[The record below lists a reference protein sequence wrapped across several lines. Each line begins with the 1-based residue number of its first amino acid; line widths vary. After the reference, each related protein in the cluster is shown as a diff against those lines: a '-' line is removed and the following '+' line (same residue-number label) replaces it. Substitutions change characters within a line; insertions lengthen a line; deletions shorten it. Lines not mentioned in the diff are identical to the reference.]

1 MSASDDVFDFG
12 GSSIGLAAM
21 GVGAPLA
28 ILGGIVS
35 MFGGRSKR
43 KARRR
48 QAAANLKSRREAALS
63 GSVQVGEQAQL
74 AAGQVI
80 AGGARLGGTVATGLT
95 QSQMANVF
103 IEQQRTLASVGLDRK
118 AMAGARRKA
127 LQREAA
133 RKARARRN
141 EQFQRPERMATEELE
156 EELQKRR
163 GV

>member
-12 GSSIGLAAM
+12 GSAIGLAAM

-28 ILGGIVS
+28 ILGGVMS
-35 MFGGRSKR
+35 MLGGRSKR
-43 KARRR
+43 RARRR

-63 GSVQVGEQAQL
+63 GSVQIGEQAQL

-80 AGGARLGGTVATGLT
+80 AGGSRLGGTVATGLT

-118 AMAGARRKA
+118 GMAGARRKA

-133 RKARARRN
+133 RKARARRA

-156 EELQKRR
+156 KELQRRR

>member
-1 MSASDDVFDFG
+1 MAADDFLDFG

-21 GVGAPLA
+21 GVAPPLA

-43 KARRR
+43 KARKR
-48 QAAANLKSRREAALS
+48 QAAADLKSRREAALT
-63 GSVQVGEQAQL
+63 GSVQLGEQAQL
-74 AAGQVI
+74 AAGQMV
-80 AGGARLGGTVATGLT
+80 AGGSRFGGTVAAGLSQT
-95 QSQMANVF
+95 QMANVF

-118 AMAGARRKA
+118 SMVGARRKA

-133 RKARARRN
+133 RKASKFD
-141 EQFQRPERMATEELE
+141 QFKKPDRIATEDLE
-156 EELQKRR
+156 KELQRRR

>member
-1 MSASDDVFDFG
+1 MSASDDIFDFG
-12 GSSIGLAAM
+12 GSSIGLFTMGAAP
-21 GVGAPLA
+21 GLA

-43 KARRR
+43 RARRR
-48 QAAANLKSRREAALS
+48 QAAANLKSRREAALT

-118 AMAGARRKA
+118 GMAGARRKA

-133 RKARARRN
+133 RKARVRRL
-141 EQFQRPERMATEELE
+141 EALREPERMKTKALE